1 MFCRFLNKAGTGFL
15 TLLLLACHNNAYA
28 QTFILPPSDVDVI
41 GHIQYTSSRQDET
54 LLDIARRYNI
64 GYREITLANPGVDP
78 WIPGEGTKILLPTR
92 YILPQAPRTG
102 IVLNVPEMRLYYY
115 PEPAKG
121 EQPVVVTYPVSIGR
135 VDWQTPLG
143 TTRIISKT
151 ANPNWYPPES
161 IRKEH
166 EEKGDPLPKVVPAG
180 PDNPLGNYAL
190 RLAIPGYL
198 IHGTNKPAG
207 IGMQVTH
214 GCIRLYPENIE
225 FLYQKVKTGTQIH
238 ILDQS
243 YKAGWYGDR
252 LYMEVHPALVE
263 GKLVKAQNLT
273 PMVRVLAKQ
282 TEKRTDYKL
291 DWERARSIAIEPRG
305 IPMDIPPVQTYN
317 ESKEPEPAP

>member
-1 MFCRFLNKAGTGFL
+1 MICKFLNKAETGFFIV
-15 TLLLLACHNNAYA
+15 LLFASNVCA
-28 QTFILPPSDVDVI
+28 QTFILPPDGVDVI
-41 GHIQYTSSRQDET
+41 GDIEYTSSHHDET
-54 LLDIARRYNI
+54 LLDIARRHNI

-78 WIPGEGTKILLPTR
+78 WIPGEGTEILLPTR
-92 YILPQAPRTG
+92 YILPLAPRSG

-121 EQPVVVTYPVSIGR
+121 EQAVVVTYPVSIGR

-151 ANPNWYPPES
+151 ANPKWYPPES

-190 RLAIPGYL
+190 RLDIPGYL

-225 FLYQKVKTGTQIH
+225 FLYKKVKTGTKIH
-238 ILDQS
+238 IVDQA

-252 LYMEVHPALVE
+252 LYMEVHPALVD
-263 GKLVKAQNLT
+263 GKYVKSLNLT
-273 PMVRVLAKQ
+273 PMVRVLAKR

-291 DWERARSIAIEPRG
+291 DWERARSIATEPRG
-305 IPMDIPPVQTYN
+305 IPMDIPPIQTV
-317 ESKEPEPAP
+317 ESKEKEPAPAP